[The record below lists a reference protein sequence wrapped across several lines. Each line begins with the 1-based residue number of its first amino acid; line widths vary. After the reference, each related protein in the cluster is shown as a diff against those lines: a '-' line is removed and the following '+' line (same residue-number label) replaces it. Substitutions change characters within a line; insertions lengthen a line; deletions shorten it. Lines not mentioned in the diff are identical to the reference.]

1 MAGSRPA
8 LFERERMRTL
18 VLNAGYEPLAV
29 VSYKR
34 AIVLVMNQKATIV
47 AADQAHPVWATTGSW
62 DRPSVII
69 LTRYVHLPRSRSLP
83 VSRRGVLRRD
93 DHRCAYCGRTANTID
108 HVQPRSRGGRDSWD
122 NLVAC
127 CLRCNNIKSDRTPA
141 EMGWDLLFHP
151 KIPIGSSWVVRGVER
166 PLPQWDE
173 YLAPAA

>member
-29 VSYKR
+29 VSFKR